1 MQPRN
6 LISRKLL
13 NLLKNS
19 VKLPRHTV
27 FLCAIFGKWEIWY
40 AVKLLPTRYQFSQ
53 TKQVILNITFLVI
66 DIAVWLR
73 EIKKYFTCYVF
84 LCHQII
90 FTTKITAA
98 NEATTDMEKLQVC
111 RSENELLKSYYR
123 NLERRTFRVR
133 QINVSGPTFCFQ
145 KTICMTTCGNEQKF
159 IKQNFETM
167 RQHTLN
173 N

>member
-6 LISRKLL
+6 LISSKLL
-13 NLLKNS
+13 NLLKNN
-19 VKLPRHTV
+19 VEFPRHTV
-27 FLCAIFGKWEIWY
+27 FLCAKFVKWEIWY
-40 AVKLLPTRYQFSQ
+40 AVKLLPTKYSFSQ
-53 TKQVILNITFLVI
+53 TKQVILDIIFLVI

-84 LCHQII
+84 LRQQII

-98 NEATTDMEKLQVC
+98 NEATTDLEKLQVC
-111 RSENELLKSYYR
+111 RSENELANSYR
-123 NLERRTFRVR
+123 NLERRTFHVR
-133 QINVSGPTFCFQ
+133 QINLSGSTFCFQ
-145 KTICMTTCGNEQKF
+145 KTICMTTCWNEQTF

>member
-6 LISRKLL
+6 LISSKLL
-13 NLLKNS
+13 NLLKNN
-19 VKLPRHTV
+19 VEFPRHTV
-27 FLCAIFGKWEIWY
+27 FLCAKFVKWEIWY
-40 AVKLLPTRYQFSQ
+40 AVKLLPTKYSFSQ
-53 TKQVILNITFLVI
+53 TKQVILDIIFLVI

-84 LCHQII
+84 LRQQII

-98 NEATTDMEKLQVC
+98 NEATTDLEKLQVC
-111 RSENELLKSYYR
+111 RSENELANFYR
-123 NLERRTFRVR
+123 KFI
-133 QINVSGPTFCFQ
+133 QKNVSRLSSKSFRTLFSKDF
-145 KTICMTTCGNEQKF
+145 MYYNVRENEQKF

-167 RQHTLN
+167 RQYTLN